1 MQTALFSVMC
11 SCEAQDLFTLSSLCT
26 ETRSIFTSKA
36 FWKARFAL
44 LDIQHEEPSL
54 QVYLRYLKIERK
66 LPLAQCHAFFCIE
79 IDLELARK
87 FIKVK
92 AVQELIA
99 NIDRAKREGRPGKY
113 DYFLKE
119 LKLMLTMST
128 VVSLEEDKY
137 TFAYNQTTKFPSL
150 GKLSKAETLNVL
162 LRLCPNL

>member
-1 MQTALFSVMC
+1 MC
-11 SCEAQDLFTLSSLCT
+11 RSQAQDLFTLSSLCT

-92 AVQELIA
+92 AVQELIT